1 MEFFPSICGGLWEM
15 FDSIGNGFMKTME
28 WVSEQ
33 NIWGVQGVA
42 ETTMG
47 VGNIIGG
54 TAKGNVSQIG
64 SGFKQIG
71 KAVYDTVES
80 AVVDA
85 AAVAIGQASH
95 IYTIP
100 RDLINVGKNMT
111 GKGEDGILG
120 AVGATLLDIAIPRYG
135 LGGGAGYGL
144 SRDKN
149 TKEIKHTFGNRF
161 INSPLNETDA
171 ANFQHDLQYK
181 HTVWVGNQLSFSE
194 QPRIS
199 GVGGLMYKAIGVV
212 PFGVAGI
219 LQNKGI
225 GPQPNF

>member
-1 MEFFPSICGGLWEM
+1 VTGDTG
-15 FDSIGNGFMKTME
+15 
-28 WVSEQ
+28 
-33 NIWGVQGVA
+33 
-42 ETTMG
+42 
-47 VGNIIGG
+47 
-54 TAKGNVSQIG
+54 QIG

-85 AAVAIGQASH
+85 FGVAIGQLSH
-95 IYTIP
+95 LYTIP
-100 RDLINVGKNMT
+100 RDLINIGQNLL
-111 GKGEDGILG
+111 GNGEEGESILG
-120 AVGATLLDIAIPRYG
+120 AIGSTLMNIAVPRYA

-144 SRDKN
+144 SRDEN
-149 TKEIKHTFGNRF
+149 TNEIKHTFGNRF

-181 HTVWVGNQLSFSE
+181 HSVWVGNQLSFSD

-199 GVGGLMYKAIGVV
+199 GVGGLAYKALGVV
-212 PFGVAGI
+212 PFGIAGI

-225 GPQPNF
+225 GPQPSF